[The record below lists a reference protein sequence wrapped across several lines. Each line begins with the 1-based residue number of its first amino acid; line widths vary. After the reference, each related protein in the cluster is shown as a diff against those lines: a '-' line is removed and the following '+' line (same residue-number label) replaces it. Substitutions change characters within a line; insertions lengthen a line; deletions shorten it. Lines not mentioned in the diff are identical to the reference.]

1 MPSVKQI
8 EAFYWSGILGSF
20 VAAADRLNTTQS
32 NISKR
37 IQELELS
44 LRIQVFDRTKRTIR
58 LTAKGEELMRVSE
71 VFLRTHGAVMAV
83 GKRSTVA
90 PGPFRIGVTEAVA
103 LTWLPKFC
111 ATLTAEYP
119 GLIPVSRVDTP
130 VALNDALVERKLD
143 LVIATKR
150 RLDAD
155 IVVTELASVRRVWL
169 ASPAF
174 LPDEGVLSAER
185 LASLPILGHT
195 AEVAINRYLRER
207 GFIAA
212 NIIASSTNLTALAR
226 MAIAGMGITYLHE
239 GIFQDDIRRGRLRV
253 IQTEFELPQLEYVAL
268 HRDDP
273 VSPYVSQIAAMA
285 KEVCDFQAEGVL

>member
-1 MPSVKQI
+1 MC
-8 EAFYWSGILGSF
+8 G
-20 VAAADRLNTTQS
+20 
-32 NISKR
+32 
-37 IQELELS
+37 
-44 LRIQVFDRTKRTIR
+44 TK
-58 LTAKGEELMRVSE
+58 
-71 VFLRTHGAVMAV
+71 
-83 GKRSTVA
+83 
-90 PGPFRIGVTEAVA
+90 
-103 LTWLPKFC
+103 W
-111 ATLTAEYP
+111 
-119 GLIPVSRVDTP
+119 
-130 VALNDALVERKLD
+130 
-143 LVIATKR
+143 
-150 RLDAD
+150 
-155 IVVTELASVRRVWL
+155 RRVWL

-239 GIFQDDIRRGRLRV
+239 GIFQDDIRRGRLRI

-285 KEVCDFQAEGVL
+285 KDVCDFQAEGVL